1 MSNVIFRLAQG
12 LKGFEN
18 FNEAREFFLHTL
30 AKRDNGYFY
39 NTKKLRQIEENEVI
53 YFVYDGNILAKAR
66 FLGEIKTNADRD
78 ENFIEGHKIDILSVF
93 DEGLKIDPNMLQQ
106 KTTRSIGYI
115 DENDTEILENIIN
128 QNC

>member
-12 LKGFEN
+12 LKGFGN
-18 FNEAREFFLHTL
+18 FNEAREFLLHTL

-39 NTKKLRQIEENEVI
+39 NTKKFRQIEENEIV
-53 YFVYDGNILAKAR
+53 YFVYDENIIAKAR